1 MACYVDQSQLRNKP
15 KTMNATTHLRLPA
28 AALSLTLIMM
38 APNLARAQAFN
49 MYGAEFTFNGRFSA
63 VNVASASLTTITT
76 NSGGFYAGLDFQ
88 PTTGTLWAS
97 AGSSLYTVDPLTGR
111 PLTTRSIIGS
121 SDIFNISFAPDG
133 TLYGLGNNNGNLY
146 TISTATAKATLIG
159 TSGQNMFGLEF
170 GPGGVLYG
178 CGFDLYRI
186 DPSNGGATDL
196 GRLVTGSSAL
206 FTDLDFAPDG
216 GMYGVTGHTTSDS
229 LYRINL
235 PTATA
240 ALIGITGGDLRSIA
254 SVPEPNS
261 IALLALGSLGLLCY
275 TWAATL
281 RKALSRLRKQ
291 LALILPS

>member
-1 MACYVDQSQLRNKP
+1 MVVNHNSETNHKIMKP
-15 KTMNATTHLRLPA
+15 ITDLRLTA
-28 AALSLTLIMM
+28 AALSLTLFIM
-38 APNLARAQAFN
+38 APKQARAQAFT
-49 MYGAEFTFNGRFSA
+49 MYGAEFTFNGHFSA
-63 VNVASASLTTITT
+63 VNAATASLTTITT
-76 NSGGFYAGLDFQ
+76 NSGGFYAGMDFQ
-88 PTTGTLWAS
+88 PTTRTLWAS
-97 AGSSLYTVDPLTGR
+97 SGSFLYTVDPATGR

-146 TISTATAKATLIG
+146 FVDTATAKATLIG
-159 TSGQNMFGLEF
+159 TSGQSIFGLEF

-178 CGFDLYRI
+178 CGFNLFRI
-186 DPSNGGATDL
+186 DPGNGGATDL

-206 FTDLDFAPDG
+206 FSDLDFAPDG

-254 SVPEPNS
+254 SVPEPGS
-261 IALLALGSLGLLCY
+261 LALLVLGSLGLLCY
-275 TWAATL
+275 TRAARVWKKRHQHT
-281 RKALSRLRKQ
+281 
-291 LALILPS
+291 